1 MKHQKILP
9 FFFKV
14 ALLSLFFVSVYQGY
28 GYFFQKEEIKKETQR
43 DQENATR
50 FQSAYAANYGNVG
63 VALSTRIGMQF
74 TSQNAALQ
82 SGGFY
87 REIASVGVT
96 QEERKIQRADMIS
109 QNMLII
115 QEYLNLSKTDIKT
128 LLNTSADRKNT
139 LEGFISQLELRY
151 KNSAISVQ
159 SLEKQKALLVTK
171 IEKKQ
176 ADIVATKASMEKN
189 FGLSQ
194 ATETLKDV
202 ERYYVLRA
210 EYTEMFTDIVFINQ
224 FLKQHNFLNNY
235 NKVILDTLINNKEA
249 IINQSYVVIPDSGEQ
264 YLRPLELIFD
274 EADIKAKLSGN

>member
-43 DQENATR
+43 EQENATR
-50 FQSAYAANYGNVG
+50 FQSAYAANYGNVW

-96 QEERKIQRADMIS
+96 QDERRIQRADMIS

-128 LLNTSADRKNT
+128 LLHTSADRKNT

-171 IEKKQ
+171 IEKNQ

-194 ATETLKDV
+194 AAETLKDV

>member
-14 ALLSLFFVSVYQGY
+14 SLLSLFFVGLYQGY
-28 GYFFQKEEIKKETQR
+28 GYFFQKESISDTQAT
-43 DQENATR
+43 QEENATR

-87 REIASVGVT
+87 KEIASVGNTV
-96 QEERKIQRADMIS
+96 EERQIQRADMIS

-115 QEYLNLSKTDIKT
+115 QEYLNVSKTDIKT
-128 LLNTSADRKNT
+128 LLSTSADRKNT

-151 KNSAISVQ
+151 KNSIISVQ
-159 SLEKQKALLVTK
+159 SLEKQKTLLVARV
-171 IEKKQ
+171 EKNQ
-176 ADIVATKASMEKN
+176 ADIAATKASMEKN
-189 FGLSQ
+189 FGLAQ
-194 ATETLKDV
+194 ANQTLKDL

-224 FLKQHNFLNNY
+224 FLKQHSFLNNY

-249 IINQSYVVIPDSGEQ
+249 IINQSYVVIPDSGDQ
-264 YLRPLELIFD
+264 YLRPLELLFD
-274 EADIKAKLSGN
+274 EADIKAKLSAN

>member
-1 MKHQKILP
+1 MKQQKFLP
-9 FFFKV
+9 FFTKV
-14 ALLSLFFVSVYQGY
+14 ALLSLFFVGMYQGY
-28 GYFFQKEEIKKETQR
+28 WYFFQQKDISKNTQT
-43 DQENATR
+43 QEENATR

-74 TSQNAALQ
+74 TSQNSALQ
-82 SGGFY
+82 SGWFY
-87 REIASVGVT
+87 REIASVGINSD
-96 QEERKIQRADMIS
+96 ERKIQRADMIS

-159 SLEKQKALLVTK
+159 SLEKQKTLLVAK
-171 IEKKQ
+171 IEKNQ
-176 ADIVATKASMEKN
+176 ANIAAIKASMEKN
-189 FGLSQ
+189 FGLAQ
-194 ATETLKDV
+194 AAETLKDV

-249 IINQSYVVIPDSGEQ
+249 IINQNYVVIPDSGNQ

>member
-1 MKHQKILP
+1 MKQQKILP

-14 ALLSLFFVSVYQGY
+14 ALLSLFFVGLYQGY
-28 GYFFQKEEIKKETQR
+28 GYFFQKEEIEKETQR
-43 DQENATR
+43 EQENATR

-87 REIASVGVT
+87 REIASVGLT

-159 SLEKQKALLVTK
+159 SLDKQKALLVAK
-171 IEKKQ
+171 VEKNQ
-176 ADIVATKASMEKN
+176 ADIAATKASMEKN

-249 IINQSYVVIPDSGEQ
+249 IINQSYVVIPDSGDQ

>member
-14 ALLSLFFVSVYQGY
+14 ALLSLFFVGLYQGY

-43 DQENATR
+43 EQENATR
-50 FQSAYAANYGNVG
+50 FQSAYAANYGNVW

-96 QEERKIQRADMIS
+96 QDERRIQRADMIS

-128 LLNTSADRKNT
+128 LLHTSADRKNT

-171 IEKKQ
+171 IEKNQ

-194 ATETLKDV
+194 AAETLKDV